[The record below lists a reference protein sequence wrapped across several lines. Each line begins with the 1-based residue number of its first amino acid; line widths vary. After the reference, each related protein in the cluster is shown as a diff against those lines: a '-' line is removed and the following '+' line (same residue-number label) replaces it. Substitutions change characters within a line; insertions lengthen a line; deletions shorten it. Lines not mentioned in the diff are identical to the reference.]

1 MKEEMLNSLLFYYIY
16 TENVAILLLSA
27 ECIVCLTH
35 DCLSFMNE
43 SLPVILVSLWL
54 LMGTADLSSC
64 EVQCTVTLCCL
75 APCSV
80 YSRRSQMNTGRSP
93 SLRDWTAEH
102 DHACIF
108 V

>member
-64 EVQCTVTLCCL
+64 EVQEEESILVI
-75 APCSV
+75 
-80 YSRRSQMNTGRSP
+80 RFGH
-93 SLRDWTAEH
+93 E
-102 DHACIF
+102 
-108 V
+108 